1 MSLPLFKLISF
12 TRCPYV
18 QRAMIVLKEKN
29 VPFDI
34 EYIDLS
40 APPHWFYDVSPL
52 EKVPVLL
59 VDDEPLFE
67 SMVICD
73 YLDEITEGSLYP
85 QDPFQK
91 AKNRAWIEFVNDI
104 QDTTYA
110 FYSTDDEKN
119 FRHQLNILVD
129 RFEVLEDEISDASYF
144 NGETFS
150 MVDVVFAPLFRFHQ
164 FICSYKDYDM
174 FADAPAVK
182 AWGDRLL
189 QRPSVI
195 QSVPQSYEQDMA
207 NYLRT
212 LDSVFSREAKDVL
225 A

>member
-1 MSLPLFKLISF
+1 MSLPKLKLISF
-12 TRCPYV
+12 TLCPYV
-18 QRAMIVLKEKN
+18 QRSMIVLKEKN

-40 APPHWFYDVSPL
+40 APPPWFYDISPL

-67 SMVICD
+67 SMVICE

-91 AKNRAWIEFVNDI
+91 AKNRAWIEFGNDI
-104 QDTTYA
+104 LSTTYA

-119 FRHQLNILVD
+119 FKHQKNILID
-129 RFEVLEDEISDASYF
+129 RFEVLEDVISDAMYF
-144 NGETFS
+144 NDDTFS
-150 MVDVVFAPLFRFHQ
+150 MVDAVFAPVFRYHQ
-164 FICSYKDYDM
+164 RIAGYKDYGL
-174 FADAPAVK
+174 FEDAPKVK

-189 QRPSVI
+189 QRLSVV
-195 QSVPQSYEQDMA
+195 QSVPQSYDQDMT
-207 NYLRT
+207 NYLRN
-212 LDSVFSREAKDVL
+212 LDSVFTREIKDAL